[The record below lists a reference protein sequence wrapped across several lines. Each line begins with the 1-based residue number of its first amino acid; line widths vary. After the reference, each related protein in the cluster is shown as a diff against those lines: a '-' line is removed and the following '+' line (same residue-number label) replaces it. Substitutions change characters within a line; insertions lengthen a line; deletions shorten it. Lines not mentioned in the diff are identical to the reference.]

1 MGDTIRVRLT
11 LWYLGFLAA
20 LLLVFAGIV
29 TVAELRNEAA
39 ELDATLRAAAHAAGE
54 FLEPRDPNEAPDD
67 ISKLAE
73 AGHHVNLLY
82 VRLLT
87 PDGRLLKVVGHAS
100 LARLVPLP
108 RSWPGDGAA
117 RTMRLPFGA
126 GVRVYRETQRGAS
139 GQSFRVEVA
148 GTVRD
153 HRELIRLLEGIA
165 LAAPPTLGLA
175 VLVGLFLAGRA
186 LKPMQAVTQ
195 TARELTAGDLSRRIA
210 LPGPNDEI
218 KQLADTFDGMLAR
231 LEAAFRS
238 QQSFVADA
246 SHELRTP
253 LTILQGHADLALSD
267 PKTDAQ
273 QYRRALEIVSAE
285 THRLS
290 RVVASLLTLARAD
303 AGRLTV
309 VREPVDLAE
318 LCEETLCRLRPLA
331 ERRTL
336 TYEGPEP
343 LVVVGDS
350 DWLRQLLLN
359 LVENALHHTAPDGA
373 VRISAEELND
383 QVRIELHDNGCGIP
397 PEHLA
402 HVFDRFYRVDK
413 ARSRARGGAGLGLAI
428 ARWIAEQHGG
438 TIGLQSQPG
447 VGSTVTVTLPAWF
460 LRNCPRSPTGEGMR

>member
-1 MGDTIRVRLT
+1 MGETIRVRLT

-29 TVAELRNEAA
+29 TVAELRNEAV
-39 ELDATLRAAAHAAGE
+39 ELDATLRAGARAAGE

-67 ISKLAE
+67 INKLVE
-73 AGHHVNLLY
+73 AGYRVRLLY

-87 PDGRLLKVVGHAS
+87 PDGRLLKAVGQTR

-108 RSWPGDGAA
+108 RSWPGEAIGRPSGAA
-117 RTMRLPFGA
+117 QTVRLPFGA
-126 GVRVYRETQRGAS
+126 QIRVYRETQRGAS
-139 GQSFRVEVA
+139 GRPFRVEVA

-153 HRELIRLLEGIA
+153 HDQLARLLGGIA

-186 LKPMQAVTQ
+186 LKPMETVTQ
-195 TARELTAGDLSRRIA
+195 TARELSAGDLSRRIA

-218 KQLADTFDGMLAR
+218 KQLADTFDEMLAR

-238 QQSFVADA
+238 QQNFVADA

-267 PKTDAQ
+267 PAADPP
-273 QYRRALEIVSAE
+273 QYRRALEVVSAE

-303 AGRLTV
+303 AGSLTV
-309 VREPVDLAE
+309 STQPLDLAE
-318 LCEETLCRLRPLA
+318 LCEETLCRVQPLA
-331 ERRTL
+331 DRRTL
-336 TYEGPEP
+336 TYDGPEP
-343 LVVVGDS
+343 LMVVGDA

-359 LVENALHHTAPDGA
+359 LVENALHHTPADGA
-373 VRISAEELND
+373 IRITAGRPGAYVCVE
-383 QVRIELHDNGCGIP
+383 VHDNGCGIP
-397 PEHLA
+397 PDHLP

-428 ARWIAEQHGG
+428 ARWIVERHDG
-438 TIGLQSQPG
+438 TITLNSQPG
-447 VGSTVTVTLPAWF
+447 LGTTMVVTLP
-460 LRNCPRSPTGEGMR
+460 SPQETQ